1 MNLVVIFD
9 FMKKNELLFHENLL
23 DLSQTCAGELF
34 FGVCYPWE
42 VLPKV
47 KDFILYLGAR
57 LPETEYKKIAK
68 DVWASNESKIF
79 DSAYIEGPTI
89 IQKGSQ
95 IRHCA
100 FIRGGVIVGENCV
113 IGNSTEVKNAVLF
126 NGVQVP
132 HFNYVGDSVLGYKVH
147 MGAGAIT
154 SNVKSDKSLISVNF
168 NQQKIET
175 NLKKFGAIIGDFT
188 EIGCNAVVN
197 PGTILGRNTTI
208 YPTTMVRGFIPENT
222 ILKNTGEKITKFD
235 RTTTSTKSD

>member
-1 MNLVVIFD
+1 MFN
-9 FMKKNELLFHENLL
+9 FMKKDKPLSCENLL
-23 DLSQTCAGELF
+23 DLGQTCASELF
-34 FGVCYPWE
+34 SGVCYPWE
-42 VLPKV
+42 VLSKV
-47 KDFILYLGAR
+47 KDFILYFGAQ
-57 LPETEYKKIAK
+57 LPESEYKKIAK
-68 DVWASNESKIF
+68 NVWVSRESEIF

-113 IGNSTEVKNAVLF
+113 VGNSTEIKNAVLF

-132 HFNYVGDSVLGYKVH
+132 HFNYIGDSILGHKAH

-175 NLKKFGAIIGDFT
+175 NLKKFGAIIGDFA
-188 EIGCNAVVN
+188 EIGCNAVIN
-197 PGTILGRNTTI
+197 PGTVLGKNTTI
-208 YPTTMVRGFIPENT
+208 YPTTMVRGFVPENT
-222 ILKNTGEKITKFD
+222 IVKNTGEKVAKLN
-235 RTTTSTKSD
+235 RTPIGVNPE

>member
-1 MNLVVIFD
+1 
-9 FMKKNELLFHENLL
+9 MKKNELLFHENLL

-208 YPTTMVRGFIPENT
+208 YPTTMVRGFISENT

-235 RTTTSTKSD
+235 RTTTSTKSE